1 MECFLKEKIS
11 RKLIIIIK
19 QGETNK
25 GSDISNDIAFFS
37 EKVDGKFYF
46 KLNLCIL
53 YGSYVL
59 SRLTILL
66 FFKAQFQ

>member
-25 GSDISNDIAFFS
+25 GSDISNDIAFFL
-37 EKVDGKFYF
+37 EKVVMGNLILI
-46 KLNLCIL
+46 LN
-53 YGSYVL
+53 Y
-59 SRLTILL
+59 LL
-66 FFKAQFQ
+66 NRSLFWI

>member
-25 GSDISNDIAFFS
+25 GSDISNDIAFFF
-37 EKVDGKFYF
+37 EKVVGKGFYD
-46 KLNLCIL
+46 
-53 YGSYVL
+53 
-59 SRLTILL
+59 
-66 FFKAQFQ
+66 

>member
-19 QGETNK
+19 QCETNK
-25 GSDISNDIAFFS
+25 GSDISNDIAFFL

-53 YGSYVL
+53 HGLYVL
-59 SRLTILL
+59 SRLIILL
-66 FFKAQFQ
+66 FFKSLFQ